1 MVTVMKKIGIF
12 LESEPSGGGIFQHN
26 QIILDAVAALPRDRF
41 SAVVC
46 YTSPLWLDYL
56 KDYDMKSVLVER
68 GFWGRA
74 LGLGW
79 QLLGLPMGL
88 WRRVSPLVFPLSRA
102 LLREGCDLWIFPSQD
117 ARGYQVPVPS
127 LIVIADLMHRYERSF
142 PESGSRWQYLVRD
155 RHYANICR
163 FAKGVLVD
171 SELGRRHVMESYG
184 AARERIHVLPLI
196 APRYMSSA
204 RTPQDFEERYRL
216 PAKFIFYPAAFWE
229 HKNHKRLLRA
239 VAALKQEL
247 PDLKIVLAGSKKNAY
262 ASVASL
268 VQELQLADEVTFL
281 GYVPDADMP
290 ELYRRARA
298 LVMPTFFGPTNI
310 PPLEAFVAGC
320 PVAISGTYG
329 MPEQAGGAAL
339 HFHPESVPEMADCVR
354 RLWTDDRLCLD
365 LSEKGRER
373 AANWGQQQFNERVLE
388 IVAGVTAGEGCRQ

>member
-41 SAVVC
+41 SVVVC

-310 PPLEAFVAGC
+310 PP
-320 PVAISGTYG
+320 S
-329 MPEQAGGAAL
+329 
-339 HFHPESVPEMADCVR
+339 R
-354 RLWTDDRLCLD
+354 RLWPDARSPSPAPTACPNRPAARRFTSIRNRCPKWRTA
-365 LSEKGRER
+365 SGACGPTTVSAWTCRRRGGRGR
-373 AANWGQQQFNERVLE
+373 QTG
-388 IVAGVTAGEGCRQ
+388 GSSSSMSGCWRSLPG